1 MGAYMFRDGQHR
13 GDRIEIVDFTS
24 LLLEGRLPK
33 SVQAPTCLDELV
45 DWTIAANTMIKDLEG
60 VGEIEFRPYITIDR
74 IKEACRGRSSVN
86 QQHVADFPE
95 RSSCDLSTF
104 YESNV
109 SLSLTSQLFLRVL
122 FSFNPSHRS
131 L

>member
-45 DWTIAANTMIKDLEG
+45 DWTLAANTMIKDVED
-60 VGEIEFRPYITIDR
+60 VGKVRFRPYINIER

-95 RSSCDLSTF
+95 KSSFDLSSF

-109 SLSLTSQLFLRVL
+109 SLPDFKPIFT
-122 FSFNPSHRS
+122 
-131 L
+131 